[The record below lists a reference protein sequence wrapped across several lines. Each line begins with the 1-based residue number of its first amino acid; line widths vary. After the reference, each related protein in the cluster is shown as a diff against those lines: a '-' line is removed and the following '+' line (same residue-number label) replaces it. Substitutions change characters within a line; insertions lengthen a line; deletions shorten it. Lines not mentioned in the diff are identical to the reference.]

1 MKIGCFTHQNNTG
14 LAYAAERNLKLV
26 ESLGHDL
33 TYFPEA
39 TFLNKPKEPGLDLA
53 YWHANPPPV
62 WREHWPK
69 MVSGS
74 PAIGFWISE
83 VEEIWE
89 SWVRLSECMREVW
102 TASLWFA
109 SALRAK
115 LQCPVRHIPHPLDL
129 EQWPYRARSKP
140 SPFVVLC
147 AFDGRS
153 LVLRKNPAASVRV
166 FQKAFTDSDARLIL
180 KASYLSDE
188 QKAELERIITGDTRV
203 EFLIGNQEHAD
214 LLRLMAES
222 HVLLSL
228 HRSEGFGMH
237 IAEAMVTGLPV
248 MATDYSGTTDFCT
261 NANALLIPFKKEPVV
276 LPGMQHPPYPER
288 SVWACPDEEAAT
300 MALWIL
306 REEMRCANPRV
317 YAMTGRAVADVGE
330 YCATAMVKERIRE
343 VLE

>member
-1 MKIGCFTHQNNTG
+1 MKIGCFIHKNNTG

-33 TYFPEA
+33 AYFPEA
-39 TFLNKPKEPGLDLA
+39 TFLNKPKEPGLDLV
-53 YWHANPPPV
+53 YWHSNPPQV
-62 WREHWPK
+62 WKEHWPK
-69 MVSGS
+69 MVSGP

-129 EQWPYRARSKP
+129 EQWPYRARPKP

-147 AFDGRS
+147 AFDGWS
-153 LVLRKNPAASVRV
+153 LILRKNPAAVVRV
-166 FQKAFTDSDARLIL
+166 FQKAFTDSDAKLIL
-180 KASYLSDE
+180 KATHLSDE
-188 QKAELERIITGDTRV
+188 QKAELDRTIAGDTRV
-203 EFLIGNQEHAD
+203 EFRIGNQEHAD

-237 IAEAMVTGLPV
+237 IAEAMITGLPV
-248 MATDYSGTTDFCT
+248 MVTDYSGTTDFCT
-261 NANALLIPFKKEPVV
+261 NANALLVPFKKEPVV
-276 LPGMQHPPYPER
+276 LPEMPHPPYPER
-288 SVWACPDEEAAT
+288 SVWAFPDEEAAT
-300 MALWIL
+300 MALWVF
-306 REEMRCANPRV
+306 REQMRCESARV
-317 YAMTGRAVADVGE
+317 YGMMGQALADVGR
-330 YCATAMVKERIRE
+330 YCATPVVKEKIRE
-343 VLE
+343 VLI